1 MGSGGI
7 KKSICFIPPAN
18 STLYC
23 SPVATAM
30 TSVQSLLLLLLSPLR
45 HLIETEN
52 TGWQH
57 NPSRARRLGILLCP
71 HIEPESPESLAVS
84 SATTSQPCPPCKYI
98 FIPFVRIVFSSSVL
112 CGYHNISVCL
122 SLYLFILLAIGHTMA
137 SPFIHTSI

>member
-1 MGSGGI
+1 MFYS
-7 KKSICFIPPAN
+7 S
-18 STLYC
+18 SQLYC

-45 HLIETEN
+45 HLIETES

-57 NPSRARRLGILLCP
+57 NQSRARRLGILLCP
-71 HIEPESPESLAVS
+71 HIEPESPESVAVS

-98 FIPFVRIVFSSSVL
+98 FIPFVRIVFSSSSVL

-122 SLYLFILLAIGHTMA
+122 SLYLFILLAIGHTMV